1 MDKHCLS
8 RVLGCPHTLGKTFSS
23 PVYQPSDAEFVHPSL
38 MIFFINILSHC
49 GEAAHSQRK
58 LFGHRNRCSSCV
70 VLSLVS
76 VFCCPVLTGTVSLG
90 QECRHNVAGVFVPGS
105 TSCSQVSVGQVP
117 VPALTVV
124 GRIQSRVVGL
134 RPSTPGGCLASV
146 ASRNGFR
153 VFCVV
158 TFVTQCEIQTF
169 HCGVKTSLTA
179 ASSAGR
185 GAPLINMMARAAAGP
200 TTSGRQAAVQ
210 G

>member
-90 QECRHNVAGVFVPGS
+90 QECRLHRLQSGVSGAGACSSPNGCWQNPEPCCRTEALNS
-105 TSCSQVSVGQVP
+105 WRLPSLCSQ
-117 VPALTVV
+117 
-124 GRIQSRVVGL
+124 
-134 RPSTPGGCLASV
+134 
-146 ASRNGFR
+146 
-153 VFCVV
+153 
-158 TFVTQCEIQTF
+158 
-169 HCGVKTSLTA
+169 
-179 ASSAGR
+179 
-185 GAPLINMMARAAAGP
+185 
-200 TTSGRQAAVQ
+200 
-210 G
+210 